1 MSAEDLPKKERD
13 YQVPDEC
20 LYSKCKE
27 GNRLTSSAIDF
38 HSLSE
43 KKQNFMRWSFLFLVA
58 MVLSISFYVWESLS
72 PIKETLQIHLDF
84 SSTEYGLLISVYSI
98 PNTILLM
105 AILGGVFS
113 DRLGIRKTGL
123 LFTLFCTIG
132 AFLTAYGASD
142 LFRNSGPLYGF
153 LSSFLKRTSP
163 ELKMM
168 IAGRFLFGLGAETLN
183 IVVLKI
189 LVKWF
194 KGKKMALAF
203 AVMTIIARMGTA
215 FVLITS
221 PLLTEA
227 ETGWTTSLW
236 FAALIMIAGLCLF
249 VLYLFFDR
257 KYKHE
262 TAGSAGQEKFNFRDI
277 TVLFKNKAFL
287 LICLLCVTFYSAFF
301 PFLSFLPD
309 FLHNKFDLS
318 LRLSGMLSSIV
329 IWGTIIF
336 IPCIGWFVDKK
347 GKITTL
353 LLYGS
358 ALLSITHLLLSL
370 SGMTPFV
377 AMVLL
382 GISFTLVP
390 AALWPAVPR
399 LIDEKRIGTAYGIMT
414 WIQSLGLLLFPFIA
428 GRITDIANK
437 GISTDM
443 LKSGARNLDYTF
455 TVLMFA
461 VLGVSGL
468 FFAYLLRR
476 EDRRSLERILEFPE
490 KRV

>member
-1 MSAEDLPKKERD
+1 
-13 YQVPDEC
+13 
-20 LYSKCKE
+20 
-27 GNRLTSSAIDF
+27 
-38 HSLSE
+38 
-43 KKQNFMRWSFLFLVA
+43 MRWGFLFLVSIL
-58 MVLSISFYVWESLS
+58 LSISFYVWESLS
-72 PIKETLQIHLDF
+72 PIKETLQIQLGF

-105 AILGGVFS
+105 AILGGILS

-123 LFTLFCTIG
+123 IFTLFCTAG
-132 AFLTAYGASD
+132 ALLTVYGASD
-142 LFRNSGPLYGF
+142 LFRNGGLGYG
-153 LSSFLKRTSP
+153 LLRSFLTQFSP

-203 AVMTIIARMGTA
+203 AIMTIIARMGTA
-215 FVLITS
+215 LVLIVS
-221 PLLTEA
+221 PILIEA
-227 ETGWTTSLW
+227 RSGWTTSLW
-236 FAALIMIAGLCLF
+236 FAALIMIAGLVLF
-249 VLYLFFDR
+249 VIYMYYDSKYRHAGESSANDERFDI
-257 KYKHE
+257 K
-262 TAGSAGQEKFNFRDI
+262 DI
-277 TVLFKNKAFL
+277 TTLLKNKAFL
-287 LICLLCVTFYSAFF
+287 YICLLCVTFYSAFF

-336 IPCIGWFVDKK
+336 IPIVGWFVDKK
-347 GKITTL
+347 GKITSL
-353 LLYGS
+353 LVYGS
-358 ALLSITHLLLSL
+358 VLLSLTHLLLSL
-370 SGMTPFV
+370 SRITPFL

-399 LIDEKRIGTAYGIMT
+399 IVDENRVGTAYGIMT
-414 WIQSLGLLLFPFIA
+414 WIQSLGLLIFPYFA
-428 GRITDIANK
+428 GRITDLANR
-437 GISTDM
+437 GITTEI
-443 LKSGARNLDYTF
+443 LESGAQNLDYTY

-461 VLGVSGL
+461 CLGISGL
-468 FFAYLLRR
+468 VFAYLLRR
-476 EDRRSLERILEFPE
+476 EDRQKLNHILALPE
-490 KRV
+490 MID